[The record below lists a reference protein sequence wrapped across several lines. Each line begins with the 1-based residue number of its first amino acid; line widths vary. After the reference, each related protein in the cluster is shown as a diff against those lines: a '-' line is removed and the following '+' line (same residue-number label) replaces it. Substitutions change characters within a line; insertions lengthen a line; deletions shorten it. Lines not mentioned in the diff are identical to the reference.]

1 MHRPLFQP
9 QPPLP
14 PGSVSPAMGPSLLEK
29 GGGGA
34 GRYLS
39 QQQLLQQ
46 QQHIQQQLHHPQT
59 SQGLQHDSQQGAIG
73 FTMQS
78 EDFPALPVSAAEEGG
93 RDREL
98 GSGEGVNHQLDFYQE
113 VMIGRVLGGGLGV
126 PPSGVPG
133 GVHPEASL
141 DVGAGSLYPHHVQ
154 QQQQQQQQI
163 QLQMQQQ
170 QKQQWPVKSGPS
182 PGDGNIDPAHQ
193 KYGLRGLLEVI
204 HMTDPDLNILALG
217 TNLAILDLNLD
228 SSDPLY
234 TTFGSPWADHPA
246 PCKPKC
252 SLPREYCTLQ
262 QPTLKSNH
270 LGSFQPETLFYIFY
284 SMPQDVFQ
292 MCAAQELYRRDWRYH
307 GEQKLWFKRAA
318 STEGVSYIYFD
329 PQTWERRGF
338 TGGVGRSITAALM
351 REDEIQVAI
360 S

>member
-1 MHRPLFQP
+1 MFFLTLTLTQGMHRPSFQPQP

-14 PGSVSPAMGPSLLEK
+14 SGCMSPAVGSSLLEK
-29 GGGGA
+29 GGGGV

-46 QQHIQQQLHHPQT
+46 QQHNTQPQLHRPQT
-59 SQGLQHDSQQGAIG
+59 SQRLQQHSQQGAIGG

-78 EDFPALPVSAAEEGG
+78 EDFPALPVSVAEEGG

-98 GSGEGVNHQLDFYQE
+98 GSGEGVNHQLDHHRE
-113 VMIGRVLGGGLGV
+113 GMTGGGLGGGGLGG
-126 PPSGVPG
+126 PPG
-133 GVHPEASL
+133 GVHPGAPL
-141 DVGAGSLYPHHVQ
+141 DVGDGSLYPLYVQ
-154 QQQQQQQQI
+154 QQRS
-163 QLQMQQQ
+163 
-170 QKQQWPVKSGPS
+170 VKSGPS
-182 PGDGNIDPAHQ
+182 PGDGNVDPAHQ

-204 HMTDPDLNILALG
+204 RMTDPDLNMLALG
-217 TNLAILDLNLD
+217 TDLSTLDLDLD
-228 SSDPLY
+228 PSDPLHIM
-234 TTFGSPWADHPA
+234 FGSPA
-246 PCKPKC
+246 PCKPKF

-292 MCAAQELYRRDWRYH
+292 LCAAQELYRRDWRYH
-307 GEQKLWFKRAA
+307 AEHKLWFKRAA
-318 STEGVSYIYFD
+318 PTDGVSYVYFD

-338 TGGVGRSITAALM
+338 TGGVGRSITAGLM
-351 REDEIQVAI
+351 REDEIQIAI